1 MTLKNIDLM
10 DLIVKPIITEKAT
23 RTSEY
28 GQVTF
33 NVSIDTTKKEVRQ
46 AIEKLFKVKVKK
58 VNTIRVK
65 GKRKKFQGIKG
76 KRKDVKKAIVT
87 LHEGDSID
95 VSTGL

>member
-33 NVSIDTTKKEVRQ
+33 NVSIDTTKKEVKQ
-46 AIEKLFKVKVKK
+46 AIEKLFKVKV
-58 VNTIRVK
+58 NRRD
-65 GKRKKFQGIKG
+65 G
-76 KRKDVKKAIVT
+76 
-87 LHEGDSID
+87 
-95 VSTGL
+95 

>member
-23 RTSEY
+23 RPSEY

-33 NVSIDTTKKEVRQ
+33 NVSIDTTKKEVKQ